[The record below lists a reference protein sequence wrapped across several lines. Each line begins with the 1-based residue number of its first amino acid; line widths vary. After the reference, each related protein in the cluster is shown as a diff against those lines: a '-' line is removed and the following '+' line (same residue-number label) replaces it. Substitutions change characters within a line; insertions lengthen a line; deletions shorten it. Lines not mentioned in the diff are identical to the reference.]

1 MKSPEEKQLRR
12 LKDRLGYSFV
22 DDARLRQAL
31 THRSASSH
39 HNERLE
45 FLGDAVLELAISGY
59 LYQQF
64 PTLDEGRL
72 SRFRAQLVKKQSLAD
87 KARSLKIGQH
97 LRLGQGERSSGGFDR
112 DSILAD
118 SLEAI
123 LGAIYLEAGF
133 ETATASVFSWFE
145 VELNNLATDQVHKD
159 PKTRLQE
166 LLQAEGLP
174 LPEYKVI
181 GIEGKEHEQTFSVE
195 CVCRLVDEPV
205 SANGD
210 SIKQA
215 EQQAAATI
223 LGRLDVD

>member
-1 MKSPEEKQLRR
+1 
-12 LKDRLGYSFV
+12 
-22 DDARLRQAL
+22 
-31 THRSASSH
+31 
-39 HNERLE
+39 
-45 FLGDAVLELAISGY
+45 VL
-59 LYQQF
+59 
-64 PTLDEGRL
+64 
-72 SRFRAQLVKKQSLAD
+72 
-87 KARSLKIGQH
+87 
-97 LRLGQGERSSGGFDR
+97 
-112 DSILAD
+112 
-118 SLEAI
+118 
-123 LGAIYLEAGF
+123 
-133 ETATASVFSWFE
+133 SWFE

-195 CVCRLVDEPV
+195 CACRLVDEPV

-223 LGRLDVD
+223 LGRLDAD